1 MRHIIASALAV
12 VVIAGT
18 ATASTYARVQ
28 DGAPPSAWAMAAH
41 EPTFGDIII
50 EETVDPA
57 DEALVDWAT
66 DRYREAGLS
75 LPTIRLSFHA
85 DSSPC
90 EGARGGHRLEEDVSR
105 VYICVTELGATRALK
120 VKRTLL
126 HEFAHAW
133 DHHSLTDDI
142 RAAFMELHG
151 LDGWTFDVPY
161 EERGSEHAAEAITW
175 GLLDRPIMFGEFGEP
190 TPWETQHLGYLTLTG
205 AEPPHGYVWTLFAAS
220 HDIYAR
226 TPAQLEMIEQA
237 WEQSEAT
244 GRRSEWIEVRF
255 HDTSESCGGEAISSQ
270 LVEGRLY
277 IQACPGSAGDIRS
290 QLLEELT
297 D

>member
-1 MRHIIASALAV
+1 MRRIIASTLAV
-12 VVIAGT
+12 VVLAGT
-18 ATASTYARVQ
+18 ATASINARVQ
-28 DGAPPSAWAMAAH
+28 DSAPPSTFAMAAH

-57 DEALVDWAT
+57 DEALVDWAM

-75 LPTIRLSFHA
+75 LPTILLSFHA
-85 DSSPC
+85 DNSPC
-90 EGARGGHRLEEDVSR
+90 DGARGGHRIEDEVSR
-105 VYICVTELGATRALK
+105 VYICVTELGTTRELK

-133 DHHSLTDDI
+133 DDYYLTDDI
-142 RAAFMELHG
+142 RDAFMELHG
-151 LDGWTFDVPY
+151 LDGWRFDVPY
-161 EERGSEHAAEAITW
+161 EERGSEYAAEVITW
-175 GLLDRPIMFGEFGEP
+175 GLLDRPFMFGEFSQP
-190 TPWETQHLGYLTLTG
+190 TSWETQYGGYLTLTG

-226 TPAQLEMIEQA
+226 TPAQLEMVEQA

-244 GRRSEWIEVRF
+244 GRRTEWIEVRF
-255 HDTSESCGGEAISSQ
+255 HDTSEPCGGEAISSQ
-270 LVEGRLY
+270 LIENRLH
-277 IQACPGSAGDIRS
+277 IQACPGSTGDIRA

-297 D
+297 G

>member
-1 MRHIIASALAV
+1 MRRIVASALAV

-18 ATASTYARVQ
+18 ATASIYARVQ
-28 DGAPPSAWAMAAH
+28 DSLPPSTMAAL

-57 DEALVDWAT
+57 DEALVDWT
-66 DRYREAGLS
+66 MDRYWEAGLS

-85 DSSPC
+85 DSGPC
-90 EGARGGHRLEEDVSR
+90 DGARGGHRIEDEVSR
-105 VYICVTELGATRALK
+105 VYICVTELGATRELK

-133 DHHSLTDDI
+133 DHHSLTDDV
-142 RAAFMELHG
+142 RAAFMKLAG
-151 LDGWTFDVPY
+151 LDGWAFEVPY
-161 EERGSEHAAEAITW
+161 GERGSEHAAETITW
-175 GLLDRPIMFGEFGEP
+175 GLLDRPLLFGGFGEP
-190 TPWETQHLGYLTLTG
+190 TPWESQHRGFLTLTG
-205 AEPPHGYVWTLFAAS
+205 AEPPHGYVWTLFAAA

-226 TPAQLEMIEQA
+226 TPAQLEMVERA

-244 GRRSEWIEVRF
+244 GRRSGAIEVRF
-255 HDTSESCGGEAISSQ
+255 HDTSEPCDGMATSSQ

-290 QLLEELT
+290 QLLKELT
-297 D
+297 G